1 MTGWPVDFDI
11 VRCICLLRYSFF
23 HLLLWYWVPQGAHET
38 FLFLFKVSSSLV
50 ALCYSCVWLSFH
62 PFLLFWNIEIS
73 LGIPKVPGTW
83 THCASSP
90 FCSPS
95 SAGALLLVRTN
106 IKFYHFLSSGE
117 VFYGLS
123 KKASHCP
130 DPASL
135 LHFFFKWPK
144 SSPVPS
150 NLGFGV

>member
-1 MTGWPVDFDI
+1 MWYSNMTGWPVDFDI

-23 HLLLWYWVPQGAHET
+23 HLLLWYWFPHSAHET
-38 FLFLFKVSSSLV
+38 FLFPFKVPSSLV

-62 PFLLFWNIEIS
+62 PSYCSGTLRS
-73 LGIPKVPGTW
+73 LWGSLRCLVPGLTVL
-83 THCASSP
+83 P
-90 FCSPS
+90 PL
-95 SAGALLLVRTN
+95 SALWALLGTLLLVRTN

-135 LHFFFKWPK
+135 LHFFF
-144 SSPVPS
+144 
-150 NLGFGV
+150 F